1 MSLAEVMSAVAAL
14 PKTEQRQVFSFLQK
28 QMGAEQT
35 QPPMPRKPITRPE
48 DNCPLSDDE
57 IRESM
62 LDKTGRTLGEI
73 LRSRGLR

>member
-14 PKTEQRQVFSFLQK
+14 PKTEQRQVLSFLQT
-28 QMGAEQT
+28 QVAEESAT
-35 QPPMPRKPITRPE
+35 RRKPITRPE

-62 LDKTGRTLGEI
+62 QDKSGRTLDEI
-73 LRSRGLR
+73 LRGRGLR

>member
-1 MSLAEVMSAVAAL
+1 MSLAEVISAVAAL
-14 PKTEQRQVFSFLQK
+14 PKTEQRQVLSYL
-28 QMGAEQT
+28 QT
-35 QPPMPRKPITRPE
+35 QVLAEETGPRRKPITRPE

-62 LDKTGRTLGEI
+62 QDKTGRTLDEI

>member
-14 PKTEQRQVFSFLQK
+14 PKTEQRQVLSFLQT
-28 QMGAEQT
+28 QVAAEESA
-35 QPPMPRKPITRPE
+35 PRRKPITRPE

-62 LDKTGRTLGEI
+62 QDKTGRTLDEI

>member
-14 PKTEQRQVFSFLQK
+14 PKTEQRLVLSFLQT
-28 QMGAEQT
+28 QVVAEESPT
-35 QPPMPRKPITRPE
+35 RRKPITRPE

-62 LDKTGRTLGEI
+62 KDKSGRTLDEI
-73 LRSRGLR
+73 LRGRGLR